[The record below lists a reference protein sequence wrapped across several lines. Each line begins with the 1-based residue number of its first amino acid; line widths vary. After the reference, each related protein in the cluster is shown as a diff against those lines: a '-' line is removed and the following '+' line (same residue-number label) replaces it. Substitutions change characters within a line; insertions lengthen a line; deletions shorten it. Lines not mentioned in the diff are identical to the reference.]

1 MSTTQ
6 TYMGKWWLPDKEE
19 DTISGVLTISEDG
32 GAILETIGLFDEGN
46 LAKYF
51 ENNKPII
58 SAIWGILSN
67 NKKVSLLSC
76 RNGFNL
82 NLSCSFGV
90 GKFTPRVLVIGKH
103 LHSWDDLGE
112 FDVYARFKELNLW
125 RLPHNIKQTITDDP
139 QVIIT
144 KLIETAPVVVDINAD
159 TKLKLE
165 SDVKYSSE
173 KYLQSVNMSQGT
185 ALRLIHNNPISLQD
199 AHRELF
205 EFEQFLSF
213 ATLSHVQYAQFQLID
228 KNQISEDNPNPTID
242 IYEKREQLQI
252 NDSFWNYLFTYDT
265 IKDEFPRIIQKW
277 YSEKDLNLIRSHLIE
292 SVCDK
297 SFYTGNLF
305 LLVIQALDGFYCR
318 FRKDNVDFRV
328 WLNALTKEFADIG
341 KMEKLT
347 EQDMK
352 MIHDTRDFYSHLLPE
367 GKKKHVASEREL
379 ECLTFK
385 LRKLLLCCILNFVGF
400 DNSEI
405 DNIFRKSNSLYLN
418 VIDR

>member
-1 MSTTQ
+1 MLTTQ
-6 TYMGKWWLPDKEE
+6 TYMGKWWLPNKEE
-19 DTISGVLTISEDG
+19 ETISGVLTINEDG
-32 GAILETIGLFDEGN
+32 ESILETIGLFEADN
-46 LAKYF
+46 LAKHF
-51 ENNKPII
+51 DNNKSVTPV
-58 SAIWGILSN
+58 IWGVLSN
-67 NKKVSLLSC
+67 NKAVSLLSC

-90 GKFTPRVLVIGKH
+90 GKFTPRVLVMGKH

-112 FDVYARFKELNLW
+112 FDVYARFKELSLW
-125 RLPHNIKQTITDDP
+125 KLSRSIKQTISPNQKDVTTTLVDSNP
-139 QVIIT
+139 VTVEIKENT
-144 KLIETAPVVVDINAD
+144 KLQ
-159 TKLKLE
+159 LE

-185 ALRLIHNNPISLQD
+185 ALRFIHSNPISLQD

-205 EFEQFLSF
+205 VFEQFLSF
-213 ATLSHVQYAQFQLID
+213 ATLSHVQYAQFQIID
-228 KNQISEDNPNPTID
+228 KGKISEDNPYPTID
-242 IYEKREQLQI
+242 IYEKREQLRV
-252 NDSFWNYLFTYDT
+252 NDNFWNYLFTYDT

-277 YSEKDLNLIRSHLIE
+277 YSERDLNLIRNHLIE
-292 SVCDK
+292 SVCNK
-297 SFYTGNLF
+297 SFFISNLF

-328 WLNALTKEFADIG
+328 WLSALTKEFENINKVEKFTEEDI
-341 KMEKLT
+341 
-347 EQDMK
+347 K

-367 GKKKHVASEREL
+367 GKKKHVATEREL

-418 VIDR
+418 VVDR